1 MWREHKDENLPSWL
15 SAFSHSP
22 TDASKAQVSQGDTG
36 GIAQESTPLLSS
48 STANPPPSTEGSRKP
63 NTNTN
68 PVESDEEDDPF
79 ACSVNQKQTRPKQ
92 SKRKQSKKKLDKEC
106 TCNRFCY
113 NIFVLINT
121 IAILCQFGMLL
132 GQVLSTVYVHSDV
145 LQIALRVYIGL
156 FCIAFIGLEAD
167 LCLQSN
173 AILHTYWSRGI
184 VYSFVGLVGV
194 EQSIALRVDMLHTT
208 VIDSMWSQ
216 TVSLLLHLSS
226 WIMVCLGALYFFMGI
241 FCLQILRDRVFKEEE
256 KREERYKWEE
266 EHELE
271 VE

>member
-15 SAFSHSP
+15 SSFSHSP
-22 TDASKAQVSQGDTG
+22 ADASKAQVVLGDTVVA
-36 GIAQESTPLLSS
+36 AQENTPLLSS
-48 STANPPPSTEGSRKP
+48 STNPPPEGTLKP
-63 NTNTN
+63 NTNN
-68 PVESDEEDDPF
+68 RESDDDDEEEDPF
-79 ACSVNQKQTRPKQ
+79 ACSVNQQPKKQ
-92 SKRKQSKKKLDKEC
+92 SKQKRLKKKLNKEC

-113 NIFVLINT
+113 NIFVLINA

-132 GQVLSTVYVHSDV
+132 GQILSTVYVHSDV

-167 LCLQSN
+167 LCLQN
-173 AILHTYWSRGI
+173 NYIAHTYWSRGF

-226 WIMVCLGALYFFMGI
+226 WVMVCLGALYFFMGI

-256 KREERYKWEE
+256 KREERDKWEE